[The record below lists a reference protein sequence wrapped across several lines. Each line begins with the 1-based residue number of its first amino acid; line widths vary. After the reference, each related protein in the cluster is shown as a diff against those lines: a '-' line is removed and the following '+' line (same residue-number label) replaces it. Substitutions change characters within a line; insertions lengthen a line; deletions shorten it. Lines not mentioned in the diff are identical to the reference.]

1 MQPPGHDSSAD
12 DYLVVNRLNW
22 DERVAVHVASGF
34 YGVERFLEGEDHLH
48 GFESEELGDLTGRRV
63 VHLQC
68 HFGMD
73 TLSLARRGA
82 LVTGLDFSP
91 PAIAEARALAA
102 RLHRRSLN
110 GPRRAT

>member
-48 GFESEELGDLTGRRV
+48 GF
-63 VHLQC
+63 
-68 HFGMD
+68 
-73 TLSLARRGA
+73 
-82 LVTGLDFSP
+82 
-91 PAIAEARALAA
+91 
-102 RLHRRSLN
+102 
-110 GPRRAT
+110 